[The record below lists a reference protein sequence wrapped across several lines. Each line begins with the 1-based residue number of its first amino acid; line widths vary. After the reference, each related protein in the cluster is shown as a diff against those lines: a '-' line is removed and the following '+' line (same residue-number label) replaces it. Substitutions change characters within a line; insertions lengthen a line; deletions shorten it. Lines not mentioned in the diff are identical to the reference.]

1 MLLALMRG
9 LFVAGALSSF
19 GTLLF
24 GLAVWTPAARALD
37 AAANARIARRL
48 RTILAASL
56 GLALIAGLD
65 WLVLQAHAMAE
76 AQTLGET
83 LAAVPSVLFGTRFG
97 QLLVA
102 QAGALIGAAVCAALR
117 RNLPATLLAGLAVL
131 LEAGH
136 SHAFAMAHGLS
147 PLLLSQVLHLLAAG
161 GWLGGLLPLRAVVTY
176 APLDLAWRALHR
188 FSTLAATAVCVLAAT
203 ALLQGVELSGGLKG
217 LFGTDYGTVLLVKAA
232 LFLVLIAI
240 GANNRL
246 RLTPALAGARGE
258 DSRRALALSIFVET
272 AIGLL
277 VVFAAAALSGL
288 EPGIHITSD

>member
-56 GLALIAGLD
+56 GLALIAGLA

-136 SHAFAMAHGLS
+136 SHAFAMAGLS

-161 GWLGGLLPLRAVVTY
+161 GWLGGLLPLWAVVTY

-288 EPGIHITSD
+288 EPGIHMTSD